1 MKNIIVSIILVTL
14 VLSCAKQPFQA
25 ERVEIEIFSSTK
37 GGSELYFVKNT
48 PDSVAPRRKLFF
60 EFTKKNMIDLC
71 TLDSSI
77 VDYSIDFFTDCSST
91 RRYLESRKRRFVDIY
106 QENEDYLEGGFLY
119 KRSKKNLKVWYLTYP
134 HEFKDTIYCDCV
146 PEKAIKNKFWIKREN
161 DKSN

>member
-1 MKNIIVSIILVTL
+1 MKNIIGSILLVTL

-25 ERVEIEIFSSTK
+25 ERVEIVIDGFSE

-77 VDYSIDFFTDCSST
+77 LCYSIDFFRDCSST

-106 QENEDYLEGGFLY
+106 QENEDYSQDGFLY
-119 KRSKKNLKVWYLTYP
+119 RRSKKNLNVWYLVYP
-134 HEFKDTIYCDCV
+134 HELKDTIYCDCV

-161 DKSN
+161 DKPN